1 MTMNSK
7 PATLSDPETSQSGL
21 RVFFRITQA
30 WGLTSEQEQIV
41 LGTNG
46 STFSDWKAGNVR
58 TALDLVTLERLS
70 YVLRIYAALEV
81 LLPIPERAN
90 KWVKA
95 PNTAPLFSG
104 ASALERIL
112 TGQVGD
118 LKAVADY
125 LDAEQGESFIQPPS
139 PAGNNVEQWNA
150 LHDRIG
156 SFANDHTTL

>member
-7 PATLSDPETSQSGL
+7 PAALFDPETSQSGL
-21 RVFFRITQA
+21 RVFFRITRA
-30 WGLTSEQEQIV
+30 WGLTSEQEQVV
-41 LGTNG
+41 LGTSG
-46 STFSDWKAGNVR
+46 STFTDWKAGNVS
-58 TALDLVTLERLS
+58 TALELVTLERLS
-70 YVLRIYAALEV
+70 YVFRIYTALEV

-95 PNTAPLFSG
+95 PNTAPLFGG
-104 ASALERIL
+104 ASALDRLL

-125 LDAEQGESFIQPPS
+125 LDAEQGESFIQWPS
-139 PAGNNVEQWNA
+139 PTGNNVEQWNA

-156 SFANDHTTL
+156 SFADDHTPL